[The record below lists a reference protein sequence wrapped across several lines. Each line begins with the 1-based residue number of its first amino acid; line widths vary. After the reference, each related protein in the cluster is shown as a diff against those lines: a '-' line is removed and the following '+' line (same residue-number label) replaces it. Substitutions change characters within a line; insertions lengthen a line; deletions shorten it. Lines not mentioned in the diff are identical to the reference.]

1 MPSAGRDADF
11 TAPYHREERDQWD
24 QEECDFFTCRS
35 KQEIETYPSFV
46 AGLSQS
52 LLWAALIVIVLD
64 EQCHLRHPLP
74 PIFNHLTSVHIL
86 FRKPCPYPHLP
97 SIRRPQLPTRSLLDL
112 LQSHPVLNLLIK
124 APLLNLYNAY
134 PPKLPQFKTVD
145 PIPSHKRKRT
155 HPPNPRTTLQ
165 KLLYDLQLRNLQL
178 RKFKTMI
185 DPIRIL
191 KIQIQIS
198 KSLLAYPLLR
208 RRRNLLFLHKLK
220 HRKLREFL
228 HQLRNRRLGS
238 RIME

>member
-1 MPSAGRDADF
+1 MNLAQQYR
-11 TAPYHREERDQWD
+11 
-24 QEECDFFTCRS
+24 
-35 KQEIETYPSFV
+35 
-46 AGLSQS
+46 
-52 LLWAALIVIVLD
+52 
-64 EQCHLRHPLP
+64 LRHPLQ
-74 PIFNHLTSVHIL
+74 PIFSHLTSVHIL
-86 FRKPCPYPHLP
+86 FRKPCPYRRLP
-97 SIRRPQLPTRSLLDL
+97 SLRRPQPLTRSLLDL

-124 APLLNLYNAY
+124 TPLLNLYNAY

-145 PIPSHKRKRT
+145 PILSHRRKRT
-155 HPPNPRTTLQ
+155 HPPNTRTILR
-165 KLLYDLQLRNLQL
+165 KLLHDLQPQNLQL

-191 KIQIQIS
+191 KIPIPIS